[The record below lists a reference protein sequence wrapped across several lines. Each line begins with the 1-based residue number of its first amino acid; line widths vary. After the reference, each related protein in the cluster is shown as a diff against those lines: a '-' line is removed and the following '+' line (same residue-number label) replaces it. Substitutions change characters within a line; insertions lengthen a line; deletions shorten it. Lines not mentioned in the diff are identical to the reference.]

1 MPVKKMN
8 VLRKVFGNCRLF
20 FLLAAALVLTLNAG
34 CTPARFSISFDQVD
48 GLKQGD
54 SVISENT
61 KVGEVKD
68 ITYTKDAVFLVSVE
82 IPETLSDCA
91 TEYSRF
97 FIGSAPD
104 ETRAK
109 AVFIEQSAPGGKK
122 IATDA
127 IVAGS
132 TKTPVETAASSLE
145 AFLLAM
151 EKSMADMI
159 KKMETVP
166 ETEEYQALK
175 DAMAE
180 MEQKLKTSGQKM
192 GDTLKNEILPLL
204 EEKLN
209 ALSEKLKEQGQED
222 KAKSL
227 EKDFGQL
234 QDI

>member
-1 MPVKKMN
+1 MAVKIMHKL
-8 VLRKVFGNCRLF
+8 VNCRLF
-20 FLLAAALVLTLNAG
+20 SFVAAALAVTLTAG
-34 CTPARFSISFDQVD
+34 CSPARFSISFDQVD

-54 SVISENT
+54 PVIFENT
-61 KVGEVKD
+61 TAGQVKK

-91 TEYSRF
+91 TEHSRF
-97 FIGSAPD
+97 FIGTAPD
-104 ETRAK
+104 GTGAK
-109 AVFIEQSAPGGKK
+109 AVFIEQSQPGGKK
-122 IATDA
+122 IANGAT
-127 IVAGS
+127 VSGS
-132 TKTPVETAASSLE
+132 TKTPVAAAASSLE
-145 AFLLAM
+145 AFLQTM
-151 EKSMADMI
+151 EKSMADLM
-159 KKMETVP
+159 KKIETVP

-209 ALSEKLKEQGQED
+209 ALSEKLKQQGKED

-227 EKDFGQL
+227 EQDFGRL

>member
-1 MPVKKMN
+1 MPVKKLN
-8 VLRKVFGNCRLF
+8 TFVTCRF
-20 FLLAAALVLTLNAG
+20 FVILVAAMAIALTAG

-54 SVISENT
+54 PVICENT
-61 KVGEVKD
+61 KIGQVKD
-68 ITYTKDAVFLVSVE
+68 ITYTSDAVFLVSVE

-97 FIGSAPD
+97 FIAGAPGNTG
-104 ETRAK
+104 EK
-109 AVFIEQSAPGGKK
+109 AVFIEKSKPGGKK
-122 IATDA
+122 IANGA

-132 TKTPVETAASSLE
+132 TKTPVAAAASSLE
-145 AFLLAM
+145 EFWKAM
-151 EKSMADMI
+151 EKSMADLM

-166 ETEEYQALK
+166 ETEEYQAMKEAL
-175 DAMAE
+175 AE

-192 GDTLKNEILPLL
+192 RDTLKKDILPLL

-209 ALSEKLKEQGQED
+209 ALSEKLKEQGKED
-222 KAKSL
+222 KARSL
-227 EKDFGQL
+227 EKDFGRL

>member
-1 MPVKKMN
+1 MPEKKTKHGEYRS
-8 VLRKVFGNCRLF
+8 LL
-20 FLLAAALVLTLNAG
+20 FLLAAAALAVTLTAG

-54 SVISENT
+54 PVIFENT
-61 KVGEVKD
+61 TVGQVKT

-91 TEYSRF
+91 TEHSRF
-97 FIGSAPD
+97 FIGSAPGD
-104 ETRAK
+104 AGTK
-109 AVFIEQSAPGGKK
+109 AVFIEQSQPGGKK
-122 IATDA
+122 IANDA
-127 IVAGS
+127 IVGGS
-132 TKTPVETAASSLE
+132 TKTPVAAAASSLE
-145 AFLLAM
+145 AFLQTM
-151 EKSMADMI
+151 EKSMADLM
-159 KKMETVP
+159 KKIETVP

-209 ALSEKLKEQGQED
+209 ALSEKLKQQGQED

-227 EKDFGQL
+227 EKDFGRL

>member
-1 MPVKKMN
+1 MPVKNMN
-8 VLRKVFGNCRLF
+8 VFGNCRLF
-20 FLLAAALVLTLNAG
+20 FLLAAALVLTLTAG

-54 SVISENT
+54 SVVYENT
-61 KVGEVKD
+61 TVGEVKD
-68 ITYTKDAVFLVSVE
+68 ISYTKDAVFLVSVE

-91 TEYSRF
+91 TEHSRF

-104 ETRAK
+104 KTGAK

-122 IATDA
+122 IANGA

-132 TKTPVETAASSLE
+132 TKTPVDAAATSLE

-151 EKSMADMI
+151 EKNMADMM

-166 ETEEYQALK
+166 ETKEYQALK
-175 DAMAE
+175 DAMAQ
-180 MEQKLKTSGQKM
+180 MEQKLKASGQKM

-209 ALSEKLKEQGQED
+209 ALSEKLKQQGQED

-227 EKDFGQL
+227 EKDFGRL

>member
-1 MPVKKMN
+1 MPVKKKHTL
-8 VLRKVFGNCRLF
+8 VNCRLF
-20 FLLAAALVLTLNAG
+20 SLMIAALAITLTAG

-54 SVISENT
+54 PVIYENT
-61 KVGEVKD
+61 KVGQVKN
-68 ITYTKDAVFLVSVE
+68 ITYTKDAVFLVAVE

-91 TEYSRF
+91 TEHSRF
-97 FIGSAPD
+97 FIGSAPGD
-104 ETRAK
+104 TGAK
-109 AVFIEQSAPGGKK
+109 AVFIEQSEPGGKK
-122 IATDA
+122 IANDA

-132 TKTPVETAASSLE
+132 TKTPIAAAASSLE
-145 AFLLAM
+145 AIWQAM
-151 EKSMADMI
+151 EKSMADLM
-159 KKMETVP
+159 KKIETVP

-192 GDTLKNEILPLL
+192 GDTLKKEILPLL

-209 ALSEKLKEQGQED
+209 TLSEKLKQQGQED
-222 KAKSL
+222 KARSL
-227 EKDFGQL
+227 EQDFGRL

>member
-8 VLRKVFGNCRLF
+8 VFGNCRLF
-20 FLLAAALVLTLNAG
+20 FLLAAALALTLTAG

-54 SVISENT
+54 SVIYENT
-61 KVGEVKD
+61 KVGQVKD

-91 TEYSRF
+91 TEHSRF
-97 FIGSAPD
+97 FIGSAPGAAD
-104 ETRAK
+104 TK
-109 AVFIEQSAPGGKK
+109 AVFIEQSQPGGKK
-122 IATDA
+122 IANDA

-132 TKTPVETAASSLE
+132 TKTPAAIAATSLE
-145 AFLLAM
+145 EFWKTM
-151 EKSMADMI
+151 EKSMVDLM
-159 KKMETVP
+159 KKIETVP
-166 ETEEYQALK
+166 KTEEYQALK
-175 DAMAE
+175 DTMAE

-192 GDTLKNEILPLL
+192 GDTLKKDILPLL
-204 EEKLN
+204 EEKIN
-209 ALSEKLKEQGQED
+209 ALSDKLKEKGQED

-227 EKDFGQL
+227 EKDFGRL